1 MLANYFGRSSQVGVA
16 ARVENHNM
24 AVAEAEK
31 AFKEI
36 QEQIFTSVLDN
47 IVNFVATAASLPK
60 SVIPAAVFL
69 TGVRTN
75 NFHIVLDL
83 TLSTNNRS
91 TCQTTPASILYF
103 CPS

>member
-47 IVNFVATAASLPK
+47 IVNFVATAASLAG
-60 SVIPAAVFL
+60 SLIPAAVLL
-69 TGVRTN
+69 TGVRKKYS
-75 NFHIVLDL
+75 HIILD
-83 TLSTNNRS
+83 
-91 TCQTTPASILYF
+91 SI
-103 CPS
+103 